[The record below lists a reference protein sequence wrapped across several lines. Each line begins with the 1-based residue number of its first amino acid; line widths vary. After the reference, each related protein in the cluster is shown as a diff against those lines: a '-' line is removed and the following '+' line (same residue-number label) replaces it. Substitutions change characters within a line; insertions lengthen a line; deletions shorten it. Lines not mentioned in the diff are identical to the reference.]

1 MNEVEFA
8 YRVRQALNEGAE
20 RLDYR
25 VVLRLEQ
32 ARRNALARQK
42 TVVQA
47 PLWVPALRFAPE
59 RGAPALLNRPTGPW
73 LWARRMALVVPIL
86 VLAVGFVSIYRW
98 REEQVIAEH
107 ANMDLAVLLD
117 DTPIDT
123 YADKGFGVMI
133 RDQQGNQQG
142 I

>member
-1 MNEVEFA
+1 
-8 YRVRQALNEGAE
+8 
-20 RLDYR
+20 
-25 VVLRLEQ
+25 
-32 ARRNALARQK
+32 
-42 TVVQA
+42 
-47 PLWVPALRFAPE
+47 
-59 RGAPALLNRPTGPW
+59 
-73 LWARRMALVVPIL
+73 MALVVPVL

-133 RDQQGNQQG
+133 RNEQG

>member
-1 MNEVEFA
+1 MNEIEFA
-8 YRVRQALNEGAE
+8 YRVRQALDEGAD

-25 VVLRLEQ
+25 VASRLEQ
-32 ARRNALARQK
+32 ARLKALARQRAA
-42 TVVQA
+42 TQA
-47 PLWVPALRFAPE
+47 PAWVPPLRLVPQKGTAA
-59 RGAPALLNRPTGPW
+59 GLMGPTAAW
-73 LWARRMALVVPIL
+73 LWARRLAVVAPLVA
-86 VLAVGFVSIYRW
+86 LAVGFVSIYRW

-107 ANMDLAVLLD
+107 ANLDLAVLLD

-133 RDQQGNQQG
+133 RDQQVGQQG

>member
-8 YRVRQALNEGAE
+8 YRVRQALNEGTD

-32 ARRNALARQK
+32 ARGRALARLQAGA
-42 TVVQA
+42 QA
-47 PLWVPALRFAPE
+47 PGWVPPPRLAPQKE
-59 RGAPALLNRPTGPW
+59 ASPALLGPTAAW
-73 LWARRMALVVPIL
+73 LWARRLGVVAPLVALV
-86 VLAVGFVSIYRW
+86 VGFVSIYRW

-133 RDQQGNQQG
+133 RDQQVGQQG

>member
-8 YRVRQALNEGAE
+8 YRVRQALNEGAD
-20 RLDYR
+20 RLEYR
-25 VVLRLEQ
+25 VVLRLER

-42 TVVQA
+42 AAVEA
-47 PLWVPALRFAPE
+47 PMWVPALRFAPE
-59 RGAPALLNRPTGPW
+59 RGGTVSLNGPSTAW
-73 LWARRMALVVPIL
+73 LWARRLGLVAPI
-86 VLAVGFVSIYRW
+86 VALAVGFVGIYRW

-123 YADKGFGVMI
+123 YADKGFGVLI
-133 RDQQGNQQG
+133 RDQQG